1 MLRELATLH
10 TKAHAQT
17 PGEVD
22 LELPIREG
30 ELPRWL
36 EGVLFRNGPG
46 RQSAFGVPYK
56 HPFDGDGM
64 ILRFSFEGGKVRYK
78 NRFVRTRAFE
88 EEERAGKMLYRS
100 FGTNL
105 PGGLAKNLLR
115 TTFKNAAN
123 TSVVLHGGKLLALW
137 EGGVPHALDPETL
150 RTLGPHDFEGRL
162 QNRLSWL
169 DAKMSPHLPFSAHPK
184 RCPDTSA
191 LYGFGTLYGRKN
203 HLVLYRV
210 DRSGVMDEPEL
221 VELPKLTFLHDFVV
235 TKRYRIVFD
244 VPTRF
249 AVARTL
255 LGFVPPVDAI
265 DEGEGDTIVR
275 LFPKAR
281 GERPLTF
288 TLPSAFVFH
297 FVNGFERDD
306 GTLVVEGIR
315 TASFPRVP
323 GADVLASGAPFY
335 PAPVLTRFELD
346 PRTGKATQAAVS
358 RTPCELPTIDP
369 REVSREHTQVF
380 AIAGPELADGDT
392 HVAPFFSRIVRFDR
406 ATGRETVRDL
416 GHALVGEPV
425 YVPVRGDGEGVVL
438 TVVFEG
444 AREKSAL
451 YVLAAK
457 TLETVAVCELP
468 HGLPAGFHGT
478 WVPSAGDA

>member
-1 MLRELATLH
+1 MLRDLATLH

-22 LELPIREG
+22 LELPVREG

-64 ILRFSFEGGKVRYK
+64 ILRFAFEGGKVRYK

-150 RTLGPHDFEGRL
+150 RTLGAHDFAGRL

-244 VPTRF
+244 VPAKF

-265 DEGEGDTIVR
+265 DFDEGDTIVR

-306 GTLVVEGIR
+306 GPLVVEGIR

-380 AIAGPELADGDT
+380 AIAGPELAEGDT

-416 GHALVGEPV
+416 GRALVGEPV
-425 YVPVRGDGEGVVL
+425 LVPGPSGEEGLVL

-444 AREKSAL
+444 RREKSAL
-451 YVLAAK
+451 YVLAEK
-457 TLETVAVCELP
+457 SLETVAVCELP

-478 WVPSAGDA
+478 WVPATGEA